1 MTTYAIS
8 DTSRSFIYMAQTL
21 GISGSGPT
29 DTGVK
34 ETLIVGN
41 QSIKS
46 TIGNPDPTVSHL
58 TVYGNTKITGKIRC
72 GGINMI
78 DDNKQLSYMDIESPL
93 LSTIY
98 GNVSNFNSNIVRNS
112 MLSNYLQNGF
122 DDKGVLIKNKYA
134 NIAFSN
140 NGLDFATT
148 VTPFG
153 SNGLPMYM
161 VTDNITGDVSSITT
175 DLALV
180 INGFGNYRQVFTQ
193 RVDIATEGQIFAGG
207 GYVVPS
213 DKRIKQDIET
223 YYQLV
228 ALKQVN
234 DLLVTTYKK
243 IDDPLQ
249 KIEVGFISQE
259 VKEVIPE
266 SIEKL
271 KMYVPDMHKWVPCTY
286 DEETQS
292 ITIDNTFNLTF
303 MYRLQVCDE
312 NGKKY
317 SAIVTDVEDGKAVI
331 NSAEFDIEKPA
342 ISKRIFLYGKLVND
356 FLTLDKNVI
365 FSIAIASIQAL
376 SKQVNELTS
385 RLDLLEQKPAP
396 KPRAKRVAKQ
406 KSEKSKNAN

>member
-8 DTSRSFIYMAQTL
+8 DTSRSFIHMAQTL
-21 GISGSGPT
+21 GISGSGGGA

-34 ETLIVGN
+34 ETLVVGD
-41 QSIKS
+41 QAITS
-46 TIGNPDPTVSHL
+46 TLGNPSPNVAHL

-72 GGINMI
+72 GGVSMV
-78 DDNKQLSYMDIESPL
+78 DDLYLDILSPNL
-93 LSTIY
+93 TTIY
-98 GNVSNFNSNIVRNS
+98 GNLANFNSSIHDAILN
-112 MLSNYLQNGF
+112 NYLTNQTIK
-122 DDKGVLIKNKYA
+122 DDKGVLIINKYSG
-134 NIAFSN
+134 IAYMDPSSGKYSSYKSSSESLPVFI
-140 NGLDFATT
+140 AT
-148 VTPFG
+148 VKNSAG
-153 SNGLPMYM
+153 
-161 VTDNITGDVSSITT
+161 VDQVSSVTT
-175 DLALV
+175 DLSLV
-180 INGFGNYRQVFTQ
+180 TSNFGNYRQVFRQ
-193 RVDIATEGQIFAGG
+193 RVDIATQGQIFAGG
-207 GYVVPS
+207 GYIVPS

-223 YYQLV
+223 YDQLV
-228 ALKQVN
+228 ALKQIN
-234 DLLVTTYKK
+234 DLRVTTYKK

-266 SIEKL
+266 SVEKL
-271 KMYVPDMHKWVPCTY
+271 KMYIPDIHKWVPCTY

-303 MYRLQVCDE
+303 MYRLQVSDE

-331 NSAEFDIEKPA
+331 NSAEFDTEKPA

-396 KPRAKRVAKQ
+396 KPRAKRVPKQ
-406 KSEKSKNAN
+406 KSKNA

>member
-8 DTSRSFIYMAQTL
+8 DTSRSFIHMAQTL
-21 GISGSGPT
+21 GISGSGGGA

-34 ETLIVGN
+34 ETLIIGN
-41 QSIKS
+41 QAITS
-46 TIGNPDPTVSHL
+46 TLGNPDPAVSHL

-78 DDNKQLSYMDIESPL
+78 DDDKQLTYLDLFSPL
-93 LSTIY
+93 LNTIY
-98 GNVSNFNSNIVRNS
+98 GNVENFNSNIAHTS
-112 MLSNYLQNGF
+112 ILYDYLKNGF
-122 DDKGVLIKNKYA
+122 DDKSVFIKNKYTG
-134 NIAFSN
+134 IAFSN
-140 NGLDFATT
+140 NSVDIGID
-148 VTPFG
+148 VSPSG
-153 SNGLPMYM
+153 SNGLAMYM
-161 VTDNITGDVSSITT
+161 ISDNNTGSVSNITTNLPLVSNNF
-175 DLALV
+175 A
-180 INGFGNYRQVFTQ
+180 NYRQVFTQ

-223 YYQLV
+223 YDQLV
-228 ALKQVN
+228 ALKQIN
-234 DLLVTTYKK
+234 DLRVTTYKK

-271 KMYVPDMHKWVPCTY
+271 KMYVPDIHKWVPCTY
-286 DEETQS
+286 DEEARS

-331 NSAEFDIEKPA
+331 NSTEFDIEKPV

-385 RLDLLEQKPAP
+385 RLDLLEQKSAP
-396 KPRAKRVAKQ
+396 KPRAKRVPKQ
-406 KSEKSKNAN
+406 KSKNA